1 MRRKHN
7 ESRSTRE
14 TVKAREEEDE
24 EEGSGKQRE
33 VLLCPATRGG
43 SVTARPNRK
52 HRQTAR
58 RMESGD
64 EERPGEEEE

>member
-1 MRRKHN
+1 MTRKHS

-14 TVKAREEEDE
+14 TVKAREEDEDE
-24 EEGSGKQRE
+24 DGSGRQRD

-43 SVTARPNRK
+43 SVTAKPKKK

-58 RMESGD
+58 RMESG
-64 EERPGEEEE
+64 GED